1 MIIMIVTKE
10 TWEGI
15 PLLHIRTV
23 EMNEETPVVIFL
35 HGFMSAKEHNL
46 HYAYQLVN
54 KGVRVLLPD
63 AKLHGDRSEG
73 LTEMQMNLRFWEIVL
88 NSIHE
93 VEKLYNYL
101 KNNRLL
107 ESNKIGVAGSSMG
120 AITTSG
126 CLKRYEWITTA
137 AICMGA
143 PGFVELGKYQL
154 EQLAANGFKWPMTD
168 EEIAKSNDLLASYDV
183 TLTPGKFNS
192 RPVFF
197 WHGKKDARVPFKNTY
212 KFYLKLCAYYDENPE
227 YLNFVVDNQAGHA
240 VTRDGMLEATEWL
253 AQYLA

>member
-1 MIIMIVTKE
+1 MIVTNE

-15 PLLHIRTV
+15 PLLHIHTN
-23 EMNEETPVVIFL
+23 EMNEQTPVVIFL

-63 AKLHGDRSEG
+63 AKLHGDRNEG

-93 VEKLYNYL
+93 VEQLFNYL
-101 KNNRLL
+101 KVTRLL

-143 PGFVELGKYQL
+143 PGFVELGKHQL
-154 EQLAANGFKWPMTD
+154 EQLAANGLSWPMS
-168 EEIAKSNDLLASYDV
+168 EAEIAKSNELLASYDV
-183 TLTPGKFNS
+183 TLTPEKFAG

-197 WHGKKDARVPFKNTY
+197 WHGKKDSTVPFKDTY
-212 KFYLKLCAYYDENPE
+212 TFYLKLRAYYDGNPE
-227 YLNFVVDNQAGHA
+227 KLNFLVDNQAGHA
-240 VTRDGMLEATEWL
+240 ITRDGLLAATDWL
-253 AQYLA
+253 AQHLA

>member
-1 MIIMIVTKE
+1 MIVANE

-15 PLLHIRTV
+15 PLLHVHTV

-46 HYAYQLVN
+46 HYAYQLVR

-73 LTEMQMNLRFWEIVL
+73 LAEKQMNLHFWDIIL
-88 NSIHE
+88 NSINE
-93 VEKLYNYL
+93 VERIYNYL
-101 KNNRLL
+101 KKNHLL
-107 ESNKIGVAGSSMG
+107 ANHKIGVAGSSMG
-120 AITTSG
+120 AITTCG
-126 CLKRYEWITTA
+126 CLKRYEWIHTA

-154 EQLAANGFKWPMTD
+154 ERLAANGFTWPMTD
-168 EEIAKSNDLLASYDV
+168 EEITKINDMLANYDV
-183 TLTPGKFNS
+183 TLTPEKFAM

-197 WHGKKDARVPFKNTY
+197 WHGKKDKTVPFENTY
-212 KFYLKLCAYYDENPE
+212 QFYLKLRAYYEQKPD
-227 YLNFVVDNQAGHA
+227 YLNFMVDNQAGHA
-240 VTRDGMLEATEWL
+240 VTRDGVLEATAWL
-253 AQYLA
+253 AEHLA

>member
-1 MIIMIVTKE
+1 MIVTKE

-15 PLLHIRTV
+15 PLLHIHTV

-73 LTEMQMNLRFWEIVL
+73 LTEMQLNLRFWEIVL

-93 VEKLYNYL
+93 VEQLFNYL
-101 KNNRLL
+101 KVNRLL

-154 EQLAANGFKWPMTD
+154 EQLAANGLNWPMTD
-168 EEIAKSNDLLASYDV
+168 EEIAKSNDLLANYDV
-183 TLTPGKFNS
+183 TLTPEKFAK

-197 WHGKKDARVPFKNTY
+197 WHGKKDTY
-212 KFYLKLCAYYDENPE
+212 TFYLKLRAYYDSAPEN
-227 YLNFVVDNQAGHA
+227 LDFVVDNRAGHA
-240 VTRDGMLEATEWL
+240 ITRDGLLAATDWL
-253 AQYLA
+253 SQHLA